1 MCPLRLGEV
10 VEGIELTPGAH
21 KAIRKSTRMRA
32 GLRSRPTGGA
42 DQTGPPAS
50 DDRTRRSAR
59 GRDKR
64 VGPAC
69 RCGAVRVVVPRG
81 ALPAWAK
88 SVIQVQCEG

>member
-1 MCPLRLGEV
+1 MLPPRSGEV

-21 KAIRKSTRMRA
+21 KAMRKSTGMRA

-42 DQTGPPAS
+42 DPTGPRAS
-50 DDRTRRSAR
+50 DDRTRGSAC

-69 RCGAVRVVVPRG
+69 RRSVVRVVGPLGHSARG
-81 ALPAWAK
+81 PNP
-88 SVIQVQCEG
+88 